1 MDIHTLAPTPGKDY
15 PQTWNEFLDWFA
27 TEEACLAY
35 LERLRWSQGF
45 VCPRC
50 GCLGDA
56 YRATRTRLMCPSC
69 EHQSSV
75 TAGTIFEKTRTP
87 LRVWL
92 AAAWYLTNQKQ
103 GVSALG
109 LQRVLGLGSY
119 QTAWTMLHRLRRAMV
134 RPGREQLKGLVEVD
148 ETYLAITDRQ
158 NPISPK
164 ERKSSTSKVLVV
176 MAVEMLDPKGFGRI
190 RLRRIANDSA
200 ACVIPFVE
208 EVIEPGAQVRTDG
221 SAAYLTLKDL
231 GFVHQG
237 VSSFS
242 VQ

>member
-1 MDIHTLAPTPGKDY
+1 MDIHTLASTPGKDY

-35 LERLRWSQGF
+35 LERLRWTQRF

-50 GCLGDA
+50 GCVGNA
-56 YRATRTRLMCPSC
+56 YRASRTRLMCPSC
-69 EHQSSV
+69 QHQSTV
-75 TAGTIFEKTRTP
+75 TAGTLFDKTRTP

-92 AAAWYLTNQKQ
+92 GAAWYLTNPKQ

-148 ETYLAITDRQ
+148 EPYLAITDRQ
-158 NPISPK
+158 NLLSPK
-164 ERKSSTSKVLVV
+164 GRKSSTSQVLVV
-176 MAVEMLDPKGFGRI
+176 MAVEMLEPKGIWLYSPASHCG
-190 RLRRIANDSA
+190 
-200 ACVIPFVE
+200 
-208 EVIEPGAQVRTDG
+208 
-221 SAAYLTLKDL
+221 
-231 GFVHQG
+231 
-237 VSSFS
+237 
-242 VQ
+242 